1 MAGDSIIVTS
11 RRGVDAKVWLALWV
25 VYLVWGSTYL
35 AIRLGVRPDHG
46 APFPPLIYA
55 GIRFTIA
62 GLLML
67 AFTVRRPA
75 ADRRPDPLG
84 ARQWFAAS
92 VIGVALLL
100 GGNGLVS
107 LAEKRIPSGI
117 AALVVATVPIW
128 AALLGAV
135 GGLERIS
142 ARHATGLVLGFAG
155 VAALVAGT
163 GSGKVQFTGVLIVLA
178 ASLSWAAGSV
188 WSRTAPTVRR
198 PLVMTGMEMLT
209 GGLACLAVGFAI
221 GEGRHLHLTQTST
234 SVWLALGYLIV
245 FGSLF
250 AYTAYVWLLHSAPLS
265 LVTTYAFVNPLVAIL
280 LGILFVHEPFTSR
293 TLVATAL
300 IVAGVMLIVTRSHKA
315 AGEVTRGGR
324 ARSGED
330 KNAEYTGQER
340 SVPAL
345 KDRVS
350 KAEGLATPGPKG
362 RADAAT
368 DGELQP
374 EVGCR

>member
-1 MAGDSIIVTS
+1 VAGETSIATS
-11 RRGVDAKVWLALWV
+11 PRGVEAKVWLALWV

-55 GIRFTIA
+55 GFRFTLA
-62 GLLML
+62 GALML
-67 AFTVRRPA
+67 GFTVRRPA
-75 ADRRPDPLG
+75 ADGRPDPLG
-84 ARQWFAAS
+84 PRQWFAAS

-128 AALLGAV
+128 AALFGAA
-135 GGLERIS
+135 GGLERIT
-142 ARHATGLVLGFAG
+142 ARHAAGLVLGFSG
-155 VAALVAGT
+155 VAALVVGT
-163 GSGKVQFTGVLIVLA
+163 GGGKVQFTGVLIVLA

-198 PLVMTGMEMLT
+198 PLVMTGMEMLA
-209 GGLACLAVGFAI
+209 GGVACLVVGFAN
-221 GEGRHLHLTQTST
+221 GEGRDLHLSQTST
-234 SVWLALGYLIV
+234 GAWLALAYLIV

-250 AYTAYVWLLHSAPLS
+250 AYTAYIWLLHSAPLS

-280 LGILFVHEPFTSR
+280 LGVLFVSEPFTGR
-293 TLVATAL
+293 TLLATAL
-300 IVAGVMLIVTRSHKA
+300 IVAGVALILRRSPK
-315 AGEVTRGGR
+315 V
-324 ARSGED
+324 
-330 KNAEYTGQER
+330 
-340 SVPAL
+340 L

-362 RADAAT
+362 P
-368 DGELQP
+368 EVSVEQ

>member
-1 MAGDSIIVTS
+1 MAGETSTATS
-11 RRGVDAKVWLALWV
+11 RRAVDAKVWLALWV

-46 APFPPLIYA
+46 AAFPPLLYA
-55 GIRFTIA
+55 GFRFTVA
-62 GLLML
+62 GALML

-75 ADRRPDPLG
+75 ADGRPDPLG
-84 ARQWFAAS
+84 PRQWFAGA
-92 VIGVALLL
+92 VIGIALLL

-128 AALLGAV
+128 AALLGAI
-135 GGLERIS
+135 GGLERIT
-142 ARHATGLVLGFAG
+142 ARHAAGLVLGFSG

-163 GSGKVQFTGVLIVLA
+163 GSGKVQLTGVLIVLA

-198 PLVMTGMEMLT
+198 PLVMTGMEMLA
-209 GGLACLAVGFAI
+209 GGVACFIVGFAI
-221 GEGRHLHLTQTST
+221 GEGRDLHLSQTST
-234 SVWLALGYLIV
+234 SAWLALAYLIV

-280 LGILFVHEPFTSR
+280 LGVLFVNEPFTGR
-293 TLVATAL
+293 TLIATAL
-300 IVAGVMLIVTRSHKA
+300 ITLGVVLIIRRAPKRSRA
-315 AGEVTRGGR
+315 QAGEDRGR
-324 ARSGED
+324 E
-330 KNAEYTGQER
+330 
-340 SVPAL
+340 
-345 KDRVS
+345 
-350 KAEGLATPGPKG
+350 AEGRTAPGPT
-362 RADAAT
+362 R
-368 DGELQP
+368 P
-374 EVGCR
+374 EVGAKQTAECR